1 MVAAF
6 YARTASGAEA
16 RFVPENAAV
25 PAVLPHDAFEH
36 GCRWDGG
43 SMAANSR
50 QSVTFSRYFLEPAN
64 VNQRRYEALRAY
76 FVDGLPSAEAA
87 KRFGYTP
94 GSFRVL
100 THQFRRN
107 PTREFFL
114 PSAREARPHGKQN
127 RLRDKVVA
135 LRKQNFS
142 IYDISRAVSREDETI
157 SPAAVAEILRAEG
170 FAKLPRR
177 LDEER
182 PENPR
187 PTIAEVADVRQ
198 LDLAPR
204 QFRTRF
210 GGLFLFLPW
219 LACCGLDAML
229 RRAGL
234 PASEMVP
241 AGCAIRSLLA
251 LKLYGNAR
259 HSHVMSHV
267 LDEGLA
273 LFAGLNV
280 IPKRSFLTEYS
291 CRIEPNCYPKL
302 MRAWFDA
309 VGRLGLQWGTSFDLD
324 FHTIPFHG
332 KDALIEKHYVSK
344 RSRRQKGVLAFVA
357 QDADRRVFCYANAHL
372 RKDQQNDEI
381 LQFVSFWKK
390 RTGRLPEELIFDSR
404 LTTYA
409 NLNRLN
415 RQDIDFITLRR
426 RSAAML
432 REIAAQPASAWRRIE
447 LEAVS
452 RAYRT
457 PRILDQKITL
467 QDYEG
472 PVRQLVVT
480 ELGHEEP
487 TLLLTN
493 QLRRSPA
500 KLIGRYAQRMLI
512 ENGIEDGIDFFHMD
526 ALSSAVAL
534 KVNCDL
540 QLTLMASSLYRL
552 LGSRI
557 GHGYETAKS
566 RHLFRDFVDATAQ
579 VTVTKREVVVRFQK
593 RAHNPLL
600 LAARFDQTN
609 TPVPWFGRKRL
620 QLVFG

>member
-1 MVAAF
+1 
-6 YARTASGAEA
+6 
-16 RFVPENAAV
+16 
-25 PAVLPHDAFEH
+25 
-36 GCRWDGG
+36 
-43 SMAANSR
+43 MAANSR
-50 QSVTFSRYFLEPAN
+50 QSITFSRYFLEPVN
-64 VNQRRYEALRAY
+64 VTHRRYEALRAY
-76 FVDGLPSAEAA
+76 FVEGLPSAEAA

-94 GSFRVL
+94 GSFRIL
-100 THQFRRN
+100 AHQFRQN
-107 PTREFFL
+107 PQRAFFL

-127 RLRDKVVA
+127 RLRGQVIG

-142 IYDISRAVSREDETI
+142 VGDISRALSREGEAI

-177 LDEER
+177 LDDER
-182 PENPR
+182 PEKPR
-187 PTIAEVADVRQ
+187 PTVADVADVRQ

-219 LACCGLDAML
+219 LASCGLDAMF

-234 PASEMVP
+234 PGTKMVP
-241 AGCAIRSLLA
+241 AGCAMRSLLA

-280 IPKRSFLTEYS
+280 VPKRCFLTEYS
-291 CRIEPNCYPKL
+291 CRIEPACYPKL

-309 VGRLGLQWGTSFDLD
+309 VGQLGIPWGTSFDLD

-332 KDALIEKHYVSK
+332 EDALIEKHYVSK

-357 QDADRRVFCYANAHL
+357 QDADRRVFCYANADL
-372 RKDQQNDEI
+372 RKDQQNNEI
-381 LQFVSFWKK
+381 LQFVSFWK
-390 RTGRLPEELIFDSR
+390 RRMGRLPEELIFDSR

-409 NLNRLN
+409 NLDRLN
-415 RQDIDFITLRR
+415 RQGIDFITLRR
-426 RSAAML
+426 RSAKML
-432 REIAAQPASAWRRIE
+432 REIAAQPPSAWRRIE

-457 PRILDQKITL
+457 PRILDQTITL
-467 QDYEG
+467 ADYEG
-472 PVRQLVVT
+472 PIRQLVVT

-493 QLRRSPA
+493 QLTRSPA

-512 ENGIEDGIDFFHMD
+512 ENGIQDGIDFFHMD

-540 QLTLMASSLYRL
+540 GLTLMASSLYRL

-579 VTVTKREVVVRFQK
+579 VMVSEREVVVRFQK

-600 LAARFDQTN
+600 LAAGFDKTD
-609 TPVPWFGRKRL
+609 TPVPWLGRKRL